1 MSQLFPSGGQS
12 IGASASA
19 SVLPMNIQGWFSLGR
34 TYLIFLKSKGLSETF
49 LQHHNSKA
57 SVLQQSAFLMVQ
69 LSHLYMTTGKIIA
82 VSIQTFVGK
91 CLPINSTGKELKYT
105 FLFLLTPLLLR
116 GNMSSY
122 QYLYNDRAHRYQ
134 FGSLISH
141 ENLQDETSFL
151 IVIFCCDESPG
162 GKGAFI
168 VCCLRAEVCDAS
180 SVCIQRKTDWPV
192 DFHGAFTPFRKDSH
206 YGGGYGE
213 SPQELKIH
221 QNIPLQ
227 RVSTIR
233 KTATHL

>member
-1 MSQLFPSGGQS
+1 
-12 IGASASA
+12 
-19 SVLPMNIQGWFSLGR
+19 
-34 TYLIFLKSKGLSETF
+34 
-49 LQHHNSKA
+49 
-57 SVLQQSAFLMVQ
+57 
-69 LSHLYMTTGKIIA
+69 MTTGKIIA

-116 GNMSSY
+116 GNMTSC
-122 QYLYNDRAHRYQ
+122 QHLCNDRARRYQ

-168 VCCLRAEVCDAS
+168 VCSLRAEVCDAS
-180 SVCIQRKTDWPV
+180 LC
-192 DFHGAFTPFRKDSH
+192 AFRGRLIDPSIFMVHSPCLGKSH
-206 YGGGYGE
+206 CGGGHGE

-233 KTATHL
+233 KRATHL

>member
-1 MSQLFPSGGQS
+1 
-12 IGASASA
+12 
-19 SVLPMNIQGWFSLGR
+19 
-34 TYLIFLKSKGLSETF
+34 
-49 LQHHNSKA
+49 
-57 SVLQQSAFLMVQ
+57 
-69 LSHLYMTTGKIIA
+69 MTTGKIIA

-116 GNMSSY
+116 GNMTSC
-122 QYLYNDRAHRYQ
+122 QHLCNDRARRYQ

-168 VCCLRAEVCDAS
+168 VCSLRAEVCDAS
-180 SVCIQRKTDWPV
+180 LC
-192 DFHGAFTPFRKDSH
+192 AFRGRLIDPSIFMVHSPCW
-206 YGGGYGE
+206 GGHGE

-233 KTATHL
+233 KRATHL